1 MRYKLKNEELEKT
14 LSEKNMKIKEF
25 TESLS
30 NFQKKQLDIKYMKE
44 EIENKNYTIKNLEET
59 IKTLSKDNS

>member
-30 NFQKKQLDIKYMKE
+30 NFQKK
-44 EIENKNYTIKNLEET
+44 
-59 IKTLSKDNS
+59 